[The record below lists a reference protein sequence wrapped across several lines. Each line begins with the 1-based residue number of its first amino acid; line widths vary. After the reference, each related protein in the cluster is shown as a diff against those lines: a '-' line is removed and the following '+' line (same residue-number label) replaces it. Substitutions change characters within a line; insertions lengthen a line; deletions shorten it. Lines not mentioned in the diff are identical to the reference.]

1 MHNLTKLLR
10 GFDENTLVIAQDL
23 NDENAITILSK
34 SGRGIK
40 ASVRDGEEDFIVFI
54 EFADDLSVASTTC
67 SCDTQNL
74 KCYHTAAV
82 LLYVKNNFLRAIN
95 KYKRENMK
103 DQLLVLDYYK
113 ARDFLVRAISNQ
125 TIKKNQL
132 KVVLLDNKKFT
143 KDQRAALFSLCFAN
157 YLHIGINSCQFKN
170 LMKPAIEIMD
180 EYIDQNFF
188 TVEELEQIIYDAVT
202 LFDQNDFREFLST
215 NIRIEPFSTIL
226 QHVHAR
232 LANAKE
238 SCCILIKENEKGILK
253 GEIPLAFETLL
264 TAIQHYDYSK
274 YVSFKVFCVGIE
286 NAIKQ
291 KNIRN
296 FNVLFFLGF
305 TKYPEMDKAI
315 TDELVLFIQENH
327 EKIVPRLI
335 KMLGRLDLDQ
345 INAFFIYLLNKM
357 CDEEEAKNLRNTIIT
372 AVSSSKS
379 VNSPLLYFAIREESK
394 YEITVTNSN
403 YRQICQMIDFARDD
417 EKQYLTTLIVKR
429 LENNFIEC
437 THEFETNFEIE
448 LLLKSHQEYVQL
460 FLENSLKQTVNKK
473 RRLFY
478 LSLARK
484 YNLLT
489 KVGLHV
495 FEGN

>member
-10 GFDENTLVIAQDL
+10 EFDDDTLKIAQRFI
-23 NDENAITILSK
+23 DEDRITIISK
-34 SGRGIK
+34 NGRGIK

-67 SCDTQNL
+67 SCDSQNL
-74 KCYHTAAV
+74 RCNHTAAV
-82 LLYVKNNFLRAIN
+82 LLYVKQNFLRAIN

-157 YLHIGINSCQFKN
+157 YLHIGINSAQFKN
-170 LMKPAIEIMD
+170 LMKPALEIMD
-180 EYIDQNFF
+180 EYVDQNFF

-215 NIRIEPFSTIL
+215 NIKIQPLSTIL
-226 QHVHAR
+226 QHVNSR
-232 LANAKE
+232 LTNAKE
-238 SCCILIKENEKGILK
+238 SCCLLIKEHEKGIIK
-253 GEIPLAFETLL
+253 GDVPLSFETLL
-264 TAIQHYDYSK
+264 TAIQYYNYSK
-274 YVSFKVFCVGIE
+274 YVSFKVFSVGVE
-286 NAIKQ
+286 NAIKTR
-291 KNIRN
+291 NIRD
-296 FNVLFFLGF
+296 FTVLFFLGF
-305 TKYPEMDKAI
+305 IKFPEIDKLI
-315 TDELVLFIQENH
+315 TDELVLFVQENH
-327 EKIVPRLI
+327 EKIIPRLI
-335 KMLGRLDLDQ
+335 KMLSRLDLDQ
-345 INAFFIYLLNKM
+345 LNSFLIYLLNKVSN
-357 CDEEEAKNLRNTIIT
+357 EEEAEKLRAIVIKL
-372 AVSSSKS
+372 VSSSKS
-379 VNSPLLYFAIREESK
+379 VNSPLLYFAIREDTK

-403 YRQICQMIDFARDD
+403 YRQMCQMIEFARDD

-437 THEFETNFEIE
+437 THEFETNYEIE
-448 LLLKSHQEYVQL
+448 LLLKSHQDYVQL

-478 LSLARK
+478 LTLARK

-489 KVGLHV
+489 KVGLHI